1 MLQSQRLACHAV
13 LKTLEG
19 RNLTRTLNEI
29 WRANPEL
36 TGQQKGLIQDSSYGV
51 FRYYGTLKA
60 VLDALLKTPPKDRQ
74 IEALLLAA
82 LYQLQYTQ
90 APVHAIVNHAVEVSR
105 HSGKGLVNAVLRN
118 FLRRKDALL
127 ESASGNEVALFNHPQ
142 WWIDRLKAQYPEHY
156 REILNAGNSRPPMTL
171 RVNQRKIPPSAY
183 RALLQ
188 ENRIECSVL
197 SDNALM
203 LAKPMPVEKLPGFS
217 GGLVSVQDWG
227 AQQAASLLDL
237 KDGMRVLDACAAP
250 GGKSAHILE
259 SARVDLLSLDNSA
272 SRSRQILE
280 NYSRLGLE
288 GEVRVADAA
297 DPKSWWDGVP
307 FQRILADVPCSASGV
322 VRRHPDIKWLRR
334 VEDIAGFAGGQ
345 ISILEALWQTLASGG
360 KLLYST
366 CSVFEAENAGLVAE
380 FMKRHHEAALI
391 DDIPGGQLLP
401 NDQQDGF
408 FYALL
413 QKK

>member
-1 MLQSQRLACHAV
+1 
-13 LKTLEG
+13 
-19 RNLTRTLNEI
+19 
-29 WRANPEL
+29 
-36 TGQQKGLIQDSSYGV
+36 
-51 FRYYGTLKA
+51 
-60 VLDALLKTPPKDRQ
+60 
-74 IEALLLAA
+74 
-82 LYQLQYTQ
+82 
-90 APVHAIVNHAVEVSR
+90 
-105 HSGKGLVNAVLRN
+105 
-118 FLRRKDALL
+118 
-127 ESASGNEVALFNHPQ
+127 
-142 WWIDRLKAQYPEHY
+142 
-156 REILNAGNSRPPMTL
+156 MTL
-171 RVNQRKIPPSAY
+171 RVNQRKTSPTAY

-217 GGLVSVQDWG
+217 DGLVSVQDWG
-227 AQQAASLLDL
+227 AQQAAPLLDL

-259 SARVDLLSLDNSA
+259 SAQVDLLSLDNSA
-272 SRSRQILE
+272 SRSRQIEE

-288 GEVRVADAA
+288 GDVRVSDAA

-334 VEDIAGFAGGQ
+334 AEDIAGFSGQ
-345 ISILEALWQTLASGG
+345 QLAILEALWQTLASGG

-366 CSVFEAENAGLVAE
+366 CSVFKEENAGLVEE

-391 DDIPGGQLLP
+391 DEMPLLP
-401 NDQQDGF
+401 DDQQDGF